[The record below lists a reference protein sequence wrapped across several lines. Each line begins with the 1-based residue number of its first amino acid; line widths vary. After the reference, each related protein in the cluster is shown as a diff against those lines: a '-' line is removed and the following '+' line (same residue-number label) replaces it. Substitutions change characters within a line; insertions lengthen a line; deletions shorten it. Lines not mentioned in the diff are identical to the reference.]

1 MKVVRAIYGRIQS
14 YFLWYDLYSNTLKDM
29 VFEINPY
36 EKCIANKMIN
46 GNQCTIVWY
55 VYNNKIS
62 PKEAKIVDYMLTI
75 FKEKYGDLTITRGN
89 SNLCT

>member
-36 EKCIANKMIN
+36 DKCIANKMIN